1 MRERIPLTE
10 EMVVELLQLRDEGKG
25 LRPLGDYFGVSHT
38 TIKRWLKSDEVARFV
53 SSTDFKGFARG
64 DNAILTRD
72 VKSGAYC
79 LQKGDTVTFGEF
91 DPKTH
96 AGWVSGGHLPIGV
109 EADVPMV
116 ALEKIGK

>member
-10 EMVVELLQLRDEGKG
+10 EMIVKLLQLRDEGKG
-25 LRPLGDYFGVSHT
+25 LRSLGRHFGVSHT
-38 TIKRWLKSDEVARFV
+38 TLKRWLEGDEVARFV
-53 SSTDFKGFARG
+53 ASTGFKGFAGG

-79 LQKGDTVTFGEF
+79 LQEGDTVTFSEF

-109 EADVPMV
+109 EADVPMD